1 MLSMLWVVG
10 HGTYFMTAVGQK
22 IRRLSFDSVDGTAG
36 ATWRRPPHGRRSSDG
51 LATAAQLI
59 AVLQAVQLEEAMKA
73 RQGGGG
79 AKSGRYMKHDTARLR
94 CLKRVIY
101 PDLCMGKL
109 PSATN
114 AQMLFE
120 MPGPREITGPA
131 KALMEAWT
139 IVFASDPRSTAPVPL
154 IDVSVR
160 PGAHVGRAV
169 GGPRPR
175 GRQGT
180 LPSPLR
186 EDDDIA
192 TALATPRLHGMVGRL
207 VGTTAARMQ
216 RLLRPWVVPG

>member
-36 ATWRRPPHGRRSSDG
+36 ATWRRLASMDGGHLDG

-59 AVLQAVQLEEAMKA
+59 AVLQSCKQLEEAMKA

-131 KALMEAWT
+131 KALMDAWT
-139 IVFASDPRSTAPVPL
+139 IEFARDPRSTAPVPH

-160 PGAHVGRAV
+160 PGAARQTLHHPIPSDS
-169 GGPRPR
+169 GG
-175 GRQGT
+175 
-180 LPSPLR
+180 SY
-186 EDDDIA
+186 
-192 TALATPRLHGMVGRL
+192 
-207 VGTTAARMQ
+207 
-216 RLLRPWVVPG
+216 